1 MRNVKNITVAVSVD
15 LYRQTRKLA
24 AEYDTTVTAMV
35 EYLLRKLPDALK
47 RAQFPVGGPKWAPA
61 TRPES
66 FAPKPVAPSPG
77 PPNPFPVNVPTPSP
91 RVLPCEAVN
100 PDLNHSLSAISGPG
114 LNTDTAPV
122 SQYAD
127 PSQQIYKDLQA
138 DLSPRTAAVNP

>member
-35 EYLLRKLPDALK
+35 AYLLQKLPDALK

-61 TRPES
+61 TRP
-66 FAPKPVAPSPG
+66 KPPAARTAAAADSPTSSSMGVPPSP
-77 PPNPFPVNVPTPSP
+77 PNVAIS
-91 RVLPCEAVN
+91 PCEAVN
-100 PDLNHSLSAISGPG
+100 PNLNDSLSAISGRG
-114 LNTDTAPV
+114 LHTDTAPV

-127 PSQQIYKDLQA
+127 SNQHMNNDLPK
-138 DLSPRTAAVNP
+138 SRTAAVKQ